1 MAESGV
7 PVVENIG
14 TPRPPRPKVEAQAAA
29 PGPHER
35 EIIGLL
41 EHRSRANPEDTF
53 HRLVKDTSAQVELK
67 GAGHG
72 WKDKKGDS
80 YEQFNATD
88 GTYYR
93 NRRSGGLVDREG
105 NPASLGAVVQKDSQ
119 WITGNGQRVTPV
131 EGADDLFQTD
141 KGNYLDKNGT
151 RLALNR
157 PKQDKSGYTIDV
169 GAGESVVV
177 KPVVF
182 RAPDG
187 HMLNERGKRLDL
199 PADETAQSADLPG
212 GAATDRPTQQLDGTF
227 RNTDGEILTPVAY
240 LSKANVAYDDFGRT
254 AGTYKKNEGEIVAD
268 APANASDVYTARE
281 VPDTVVQG
289 KIIGK
294 GGNSIAR
301 EVEGHDDLIVLE
313 IGGNFGGA
321 SDTEFAKKQKIIEKQ
336 TDIPPEVA
344 APRVLKVWKENGKI
358 YQLTERAKG
367 VPLHDR
373 QATFETWSTELKI
386 LAEAHPDQYRKF
398 VVDAAKLQAAGF
410 TIDPSKPDNFFYDKE
425 AGFQFIDLDLAK
437 SDNLHDP
444 EVLEVPLINTYNLFS
459 KYKTQLDPNTRA
471 SLSRILEKMKGAR
484 DVPLTYDLSS
494 IESAIK
500 GDV

>member
-1 MAESGV
+1 MAEPGLS
-7 PVVENIG
+7 ENIDV
-14 TPRPPRPKVEAQAAA
+14 PRSPQPTVEARAFV
-29 PGPHER
+29 PGPHEH

-53 HRLVKDTSAQVELK
+53 HRLAKDTSAQVKLE
-67 GAGHG
+67 GVGHG
-72 WKDKKGDS
+72 WKDQNGDA

-105 NPASLGAVVQKDSQ
+105 NPATLGAVVQKDGQ
-119 WITGNGQRVTPV
+119 WITGNDQRVTPV

-157 PKQDKSGYTIDV
+157 PKQDKLGYTIDV

-177 KPVVF
+177 KPIVF
-182 RAPDG
+182 RTADG
-187 HMLNERGKRLDL
+187 HMLNEQGKRLDL
-199 PADETAQSADLPG
+199 PADEPAQSADLPG
-212 GAATDRPTQQLDGTF
+212 GAMADRPTQHSDGTF
-227 RNTDGEILTPVAY
+227 RNIDGELLTPVAY

-254 AGTYKKNEGEIVAD
+254 VGSYKKAEGEIVAE
-268 APANASDVYTARE
+268 APATRE
-281 VPDTVVQG
+281 VPDTVVPG

-301 EVEGHDDLIVLE
+301 EVEGHADLIVLE

-321 SDTEFAKKQKIIEKQ
+321 SAEEFTKKQQIIEKQ
-336 TDIPPEVA
+336 KDIPPEVA
-344 APRVLKVWKENGKI
+344 APRVLKVWKENGKL

-373 QATFETWSTELKI
+373 QATFETWSAELKT

-398 VVDAAKLQAAGF
+398 VEDAAKLQEAGF
-410 TIDPSKPDNFFYDKE
+410 TIDPSKPDNFFYDEK
-425 AGFQFIDLDLAK
+425 AGFQFIDLDLAA
-437 SDNLHDP
+437 SDHPHDP
-444 EVLEVPLINTYNLFS
+444 VVLEVPLINTYNLFS
-459 KYKTQLDPNTRA
+459 KYRSQLDPDTRA
-471 SLSRILEKMKGAR
+471 NLSRILEKMKNAR
-484 DVPLTYDLSS
+484 GMPLNYDLSS
-494 IESAIK
+494 IESAVK
-500 GDV
+500 G